1 MWLRRPSID
10 SLAWFDESKLPG
22 TPRGCAAASAQHAEI
37 DRDASGLCIGL
48 AATITC
54 SLRSVGD
61 LDAHCVVRRECCSL
75 HRSRPRSRCR
85 SSPPRLRSSMR
96 RRWFRDQF
104 CHQLLQSP
112 LEFRARPMVRR
123 LVNLRH
129 DPGSVDEL
137 SCTRSQ
143 SSSSSCK
150 PAVIRLRT
158 SASLFD
164 SAPRVLVAET
174 RSADGEHLHH
184 TTGVGSEDAR
194 CPVMRSP
201 LNSPLATHPRGP
213 VDLPASGPPQ
223 EAVRTSRALQFDFIY
238 PRCLRSGGC

>member
-1 MWLRRPSID
+1 MQRSTGD
-10 SLAWFDESKLPG
+10 
-22 TPRGCAAASAQHAEI
+22 T
-37 DRDASGLCIGL
+37 SGLCIGL

-54 SLRSVGD
+54 SLRAVGA

-85 SSPPRLRSSMR
+85 SSPPTPPIVDASAMVPRPVLPPTAAVIPRVPS
-96 RRWFRDQF
+96 
-104 CHQLLQSP
+104 LLK
-112 LEFRARPMVRR
+112 VRR

-150 PAVIRLRT
+150 PAVMRLRT

-194 CPVMRSP
+194 CPLMRSP

-213 VDLPASGPPQ
+213 VDLRPASGPPQ
-223 EAVRTSRALQFDFIY
+223 EAVRTSRALLFDFIY
-238 PRCLRSGGC
+238 PRCLRSV